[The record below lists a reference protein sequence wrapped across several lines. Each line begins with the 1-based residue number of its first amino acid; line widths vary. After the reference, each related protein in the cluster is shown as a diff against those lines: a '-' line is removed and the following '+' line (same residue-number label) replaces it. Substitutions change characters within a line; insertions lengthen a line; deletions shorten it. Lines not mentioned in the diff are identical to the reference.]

1 MSSEQSKGMFS
12 CPPNPLKGEHPPL
25 GGLGETGHLEL
36 NYDVVLASKSPRRQQ
51 LLRDLGINFRVEVI
65 EGIQEDYPASMPA
78 GEVAQFLAI
87 QKANNYF
94 RFSSVPPSPPEG
106 GCTDSSP
113 LRELGGLGLE
123 GASKAPLLLITADTI
138 VVLDGEVLGKP
149 ADAAEAHQM
158 LRNLSGKVHHVITGV
173 CVTTFE
179 RQESFA
185 DVTEVEF
192 AELTDDEI
200 NYYIEHYRPMDKA
213 GAYGIQEW
221 IGYMGVKR
229 INGCFYNVMG
239 LPVPRLYALLKSFDH

>member
-1 MSSEQSKGMFS
+1 M
-12 CPPNPLKGEHPPL
+12 
-25 GGLGETGHLEL
+25 LEL
-36 NYDVVLASKSPRRQQ
+36 KYDVVLASKSPRRQQ

-65 EGIQEDYPASMPA
+65 EGIQESYPATMPA
-78 GEVAQFLAI
+78 DEVAQFLAI
-87 QKANNYF
+87 QKAKPYRLKDN
-94 RFSSVPPSPPEG
+94 E
-106 GCTDSSP
+106 
-113 LRELGGLGLE
+113 
-123 GASKAPLLLITADTI
+123 LLITADTI
-138 VVLDGEVLGKP
+138 VVLDGKVLGKP

-173 CVTTFE
+173 CVTTKE

-192 AELTDDEI
+192 AELTDEEI
-200 NYYIEHYRPMDKA
+200 DYYIEHYRPMDKA

-239 LPVPRLYALLKSFDH
+239 LPVPRLYALLKSFGVHLTP